1 MPITKCQFCDFS
13 AKYQIGNKDV
23 CKKHVSK
30 ALDDLFKNTRV
41 MQVQIKRY
49 KEYKA
54 YFEFPMKN
62 QIHAYKSQIIVSDN
76 EPLDKA
82 IEELKRKGFTFI
94 KKIKR

>member
-1 MPITKCQFCDFS
+1 
-13 AKYQIGNKDV
+13 
-23 CKKHVSK
+23 
-30 ALDDLFKNTRV
+30 
-41 MQVQIKRY
+41 
-49 KEYKA
+49 
-54 YFEFPMKN
+54 MKN